1 MSEAASGDKRSLPV
15 DEPAEAPAV
24 AEAAAE
30 APAPAADES
39 AAKRAAV
46 ANDQDAPTS
55 APAPAEG
62 GAPAT
67 TAAPAPAA
75 TGALIPTP
83 AAPAGGYGQA
93 AVVAQRTEKKVLV
106 PDEMVGKLIGKQ
118 GATIRTMQQ
127 LSNTHIEVQKEC
139 APGMNQRELCITGMT
154 DGVEYC
160 AQLIQ
165 MKLDGKQLPPLAGGG
180 FGGGMGGG
188 MGGGGGG
195 GDELKMYIADDQV
208 GRIIGKGG
216 CFIKEIQDTS
226 GAHVDIAKQCN
237 PGETQREL
245 VLKGSQ
251 QQMAT
256 CKYLIEAKIAGE
268 DRRGSMGMGGGG
280 YGQQAYGQQAYGQ
293 QAYGQQAYGQQAYGQ
308 QQQQAYGGG
317 YQQQAAAGYGQQ
329 AAAGYGQQAAAGYG
343 QQAAAGAAGGG
354 QQAQDANAAAWAAYY
369 AQQAAQG
376 GAAPQQ

>member
-1 MSEAASGDKRSLPV
+1 MAAHRLTVLCLMYPPLP
-15 DEPAEAPAV
+15 
-24 AEAAAE
+24 
-30 APAPAADES
+30 
-39 AAKRAAV
+39 
-46 ANDQDAPTS
+46 
-55 APAPAEG
+55 
-62 GAPAT
+62 PAT
-67 TAAPAPAA
+67 
-75 TGALIPTP
+75 
-83 AAPAGGYGQA
+83 AAPAGGYGAQA
-93 AVVAQRTEKKVLV
+93 VTAQRTEKKVLV

-127 LSNTHIEVQKEC
+127 LSNSHIEVQKVRTRYRVPPPSPFPLLPSPAITSAAVVRACIHAHAHSTCLSRAPLLLQEC
-139 APGMNQRELCITGMT
+139 APGMNQRELVITGMS

-165 MKLDGKQLPPLAGGG
+165 MKLDGKQLPPLQGGMAGIGG
-180 FGGGMGGG
+180 MMGGG
-188 MGGGGGG
+188 EEM
-195 GDELKMYIADDQV
+195 KMHIPDDQV

-245 VLKGSQ
+245 ILKGSA

-268 DRRGSMGMGGGG
+268 ERRGSMGMGGGAG

-293 QAYGQQAYGQQAYGQ
+293 QAYGGYQQQAGYGGY
-308 QQQQAYGGG
+308 QQQQAYGG

-343 QQAAAGAAGGG
+343 QQAAAGAGG

-369 AQQAAQG
+369 AQQAAQQQAG
-376 GAAPQQ
+376 GAAPQ

>member
-1 MSEAASGDKRSLPV
+1 
-15 DEPAEAPAV
+15 
-24 AEAAAE
+24 
-30 APAPAADES
+30 
-39 AAKRAAV
+39 
-46 ANDQDAPTS
+46 
-55 APAPAEG
+55 
-62 GAPAT
+62 
-67 TAAPAPAA
+67 
-75 TGALIPTP
+75 
-83 AAPAGGYGQA
+83 
-93 AVVAQRTEKKVLV
+93 
-106 PDEMVGKLIGKQ
+106 
-118 GATIRTMQQ
+118 
-127 LSNTHIEVQKEC
+127 
-139 APGMNQRELCITGMT
+139 MNQRELVITGMS

-165 MKLDGKQLPPLAGGG
+165 MKLDGKQLPPLQGGMAGIGG
-180 FGGGMGGG
+180 MMGGG
-188 MGGGGGG
+188 EEM
-195 GDELKMYIADDQV
+195 KMHIPDDQV

-245 VLKGSQ
+245 ILKGSA

-268 DRRGSMGMGGGG
+268 ERRGSMGMGGGAG

-293 QAYGQQAYGQQAYGQ
+293 QAYGGYQQQAGYGGY
-308 QQQQAYGGG
+308 QQQQAYGG

-343 QQAAAGAAGGG
+343 QQAAAGAGG

-369 AQQAAQG
+369 AQQAAQQQAG
-376 GAAPQQ
+376 GAAPQ